1 MINRSVCTFFTD
13 IDRCFMPSL
22 IFMYCFLKN
31 FTFFSIMKI
40 KRNLGI
46 INFN

>member
-22 IFMYCFLKN
+22 IFMYPVTMFFENFLH
-31 FTFFSIMKI
+31 FFHHENQK
-40 KRNLGI
+40 KFRN
-46 INFN
+46 N